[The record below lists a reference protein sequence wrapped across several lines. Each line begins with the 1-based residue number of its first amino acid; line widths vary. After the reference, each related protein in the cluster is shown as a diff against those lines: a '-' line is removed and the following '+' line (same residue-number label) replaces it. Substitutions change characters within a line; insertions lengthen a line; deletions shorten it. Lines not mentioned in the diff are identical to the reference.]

1 MAVRKRTN
9 AYWQKRSEQRLT
21 ESERTS
27 EKYAKQV
34 RKVYQ
39 EAQRQTVLE
48 VRKMYEAYYKKDKG
62 FDMQAL
68 RSIAPSG
75 DIKRFQAQMK
85 EAGLS
90 TYLPD
95 NYKGRMTRLELLNAQ
110 MWAQAKVAA
119 TKHNAIETVAH
130 RKVYENAYYKTAY
143 DISKGIG
150 GTPSSF
156 STLDTRTVDKV
167 LSTKFQ
173 GKNFS
178 ERIWGNTDILAK
190 QLKEKLAVAIA
201 AGQSLEKTSRDIRE
215 RFGVQKYYADRLIRT
230 ESNYFHNMAALD
242 SYRAMGIEEFQF
254 VATLDMRTSEV
265 CQHADHKI
273 FKVKDAIVG
282 VNVPPL
288 HPNCRSTIVPYLKN
302 YQPKT
307 RVYRDP
313 ETGRNKYTYNISYA
327 DWKNQFKDEIA
338 RAKAKQKAPTQADR
352 LRAIARAVRAS
363 GVAAANGA
371 VYYDKSLDNLD
382 TQMIDESKQFIEQ
395 TLEQFPEIADW
406 LREERGGLAITTSNS
421 QQYKAA
427 TANDGSLMLLAR
439 GSYAPWQQDVCSSK

>member
-1 MAVRKRTN
+1 
-9 AYWQKRSEQRLT
+9 
-21 ESERTS
+21 
-27 EKYAKQV
+27 
-34 RKVYQ
+34 
-39 EAQRQTVLE
+39 
-48 VRKMYEAYYKKDKG
+48 
-62 FDMQAL
+62 
-68 RSIAPSG
+68 
-75 DIKRFQAQMK
+75 
-85 EAGLS
+85 
-90 TYLPD
+90 
-95 NYKGRMTRLELLNAQ
+95 MTRLELLNDQ
-110 MWAQAKVAA
+110 MWAQAKVTA

-265 CQHADHKI
+265 CQHMLTTRYLRLRTPLLALTFRHYI
-273 FKVKDAIVG
+273 LIVVQLSSHILRIISPRREYIAIQKQAG
-282 VNVPPL
+282 INIPIIL
-288 HPNCRSTIVPYLKN
+288 ATL
-302 YQPKT
+302 
-307 RVYRDP
+307 
-313 ETGRNKYTYNISYA
+313 TGRTSLRTRLPGLKLSRRTQR
-327 DWKNQFKDEIA
+327 K
-338 RAKAKQKAPTQADR
+338 PTDCV
-352 LRAIARAVRAS
+352 LLLGPSEPVAS
-363 GVAAANGA
+363 QQLMVL
-371 VYYDKSLDNLD
+371 S
-382 TQMIDESKQFIEQ
+382 
-395 TLEQFPEIADW
+395 
-406 LREERGGLAITTSNS
+406 ITT
-421 QQYKAA
+421 
-427 TANDGSLMLLAR
+427 G
-439 GSYAPWQQDVCSSK
+439 P